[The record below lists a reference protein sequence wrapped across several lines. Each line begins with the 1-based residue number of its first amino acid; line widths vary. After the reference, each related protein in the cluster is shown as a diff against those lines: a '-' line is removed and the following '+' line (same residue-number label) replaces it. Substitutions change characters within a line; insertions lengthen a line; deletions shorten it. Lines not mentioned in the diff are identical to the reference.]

1 MEKRSEEQGTCGR
14 FGIVKVVQPAA
25 KKDCITRA
33 GADI

>member
-33 GADI
+33 GTDI